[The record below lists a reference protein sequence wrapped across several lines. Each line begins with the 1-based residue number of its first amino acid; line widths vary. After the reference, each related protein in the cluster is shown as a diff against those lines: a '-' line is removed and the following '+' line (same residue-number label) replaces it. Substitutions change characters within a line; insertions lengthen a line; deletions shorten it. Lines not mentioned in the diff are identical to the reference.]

1 MIGERRKEKVMRPG
15 VLAIALGSISL
26 SAIAQVMLRKTMQT
40 VGTLPAGLGDLPS
53 FSLRL
58 MLNGWFVAGMSA
70 YLLSVGA
77 WLAVLSKLEVSA
89 AYPLVSIGFIL
100 TAVFGFAFL
109 GEQVTPTRMLGI
121 AVVCA
126 GIVLIT
132 RTA

>member
-1 MIGERRKEKVMRPG
+1 MRLG

-26 SAIAQVMLRKTMQT
+26 SAMAQIMLRKTMQT
-40 VGTLPAGLGDLPS
+40 VGTLPAGVDDLPS
-53 FSLRL
+53 FALRL
-58 MLNGWFVAGMSA
+58 MLNGWFLAGMSA

-77 WLAVLSKLEVSA
+77 WLAVLSKMEVSA

-100 TAVFGFAFL
+100 TAIFGFTFL
-109 GEQVTPTRMLGI
+109 GEHITLTRMLGI